1 MLLGIL
7 NTYKSYLHIVLFF
20 YGLCLKLNIKF
31 KIDVFSISYGKFDAI
46 ICSTVEIRVFI
57 QSKNLW
63 LFTKSITLPTKN
75 NYTLHTVLLTT

>member
-31 KIDVFSISYGKFDAI
+31 KTDVFSISYGKFDAI
-46 ICSTVEIRVFI
+46 ICSTVEICVFT
-57 QSKNLW
+57 QA
-63 LFTKSITLPTKN
+63 KSL
-75 NYTLHTVLLTT
+75 